1 MSKTGQQTSTD
12 VRLHVLGRVWHKH
25 SCLATIAK
33 VLRVMG
39 IAEFLRKT
47 GLEVGIITTI
57 REDTEHGQQSTTALR
72 EYAITAELYGEG
84 ISGTSGAG
92 LVTSAFLG
100 SESKLEDDVMKL
112 PLALSMTA
120 VATEMSMAAVKPRKT

>member
-92 LVTSAFLG
+92 LVSISLRFPSRARQAFVAG
-100 SESKLEDDVMKL
+100 SIIM
-112 PLALSMTA
+112 PPTA
-120 VATEMSMAAVKPRKT
+120 KS